1 MLYLDYYFKMKVK
14 NQELYEKVKK
24 IVNKQYKKPSA
35 YRSGA
40 YIKLYKE
47 MGGEFIDNGKEKPL
61 KNWFKQEWK
70 DVNPLKTE
78 SSYPVYRPTK
88 KYGKTPLTIDEIDPK
103 NLIEQSIKKQKI
115 KGKSNLEPFLKGGK
129 VDIKHIEKVFNKIIK
144 HLEEHL
150 TEVFKGKSPLDP
162 KDLEHYTLL
171 KKEVEKLKGGISPKI
186 EFSEELRK
194 YSNPEIAQKM
204 AYKYLG
210 KTADIYQSWKPEKK
224 YVIYN
229 PDKNKF
235 IHFGQMGY
243 EDFTQHQNLD
253 RRKNYLN
260 RSMNIKGNWK
270 DDPYSPNNLSIHILW

>member
-1 MLYLDYYFKMKVK
+1 MKVK

-47 MGGEFIDNGKEKPL
+47 MGGEFIEDNEEKPL

-70 DVNPLKTE
+70 DINPLKTE
-78 SSYPVYRPTK
+78 KSYPVYRPTK
-88 KYGKTPLTIDEIDPK
+88 KYGKTPLTVQEIDPK
-103 NLIEQSIKKQKI
+103 NLLEQSIKKQKI
-115 KGKSNLEPFLKGGK
+115 KGESNLEPFKMKGGK
-129 VDIKHIEKVFNKIIK
+129 VDVKHIEKVFNKILS

-150 TEVFKGKSPLDP
+150 TEVSKGESPLDP
-162 KDLEHYTLL
+162 KDLEHYKLL
-171 KKEVEKLKGGISPKI
+171 KKEVEKLKGGISPKM

-194 YSNPEIAQKM
+194 YSNPEIAQKK

-210 KTADIYQSWKPEKK
+210 KNADIYPSWKEDKK

-229 PDKNKF
+229 PEKNKF
-235 IHFGQMGY
+235 IHFGQLGY
-243 EDFTQHQNLD
+243 EDFTKHQD
-253 RRKNYLN
+253 KERRERYLN
-260 RSMNIKGNWK
+260 RTSNMKGQWR
-270 DDPYSPNNLSIHILW
+270 DDPYSANNLSREILW